1 LLGKRVAVQPNGSRL
16 GNEVNAF
23 TPSAVGGAAEHDGAL
38 GPYLSALRSHKLL
51 VLVVTFATV
60 GAAAAWLQ
68 LRDVRYE
75 ASAQVLVAPL
85 PQDDQTFLGLQ
96 VLRDSG
102 DPTRTVQTAAT
113 LLDSPRAATATAE
126 ELGAGWTGDRVRQAV
141 DIQPAG
147 ESNILSVTAT
157 ADSAREAQRVAN
169 RFLRTA
175 LADRDEVLSRQIAG
189 ELDRLR
195 ARQETLGDPTG
206 TAAVELSD
214 KISELESVEARG
226 DPTFSLS
233 QPATTPDSAEGAG
246 PLIVIPIALL
256 AGFALGS
263 GAALLLQL
271 FDRRVRSEND
281 FVAAYPLPILAR
293 VPKLSRRE
301 RRQIS
306 GTGWLMPPA
315 VHETFRT
322 LLTQLSSLEDRPRTI
337 MITSASTREGKTT
350 SAINLAMAIAASG
363 HSVILADFDLR
374 KPAVARNLGIES
386 EHTAAS
392 LLTSRLTP
400 RRFARALSDV
410 GHIPNLKVL
419 AVRSDGGG
427 PGLVHAFEDSVASL
441 LEEAA
446 HRAEYVVV
454 DTPPLGEVS
463 DALTFASAVD
473 ATLLVARPGRTKLR
487 DLEFSR
493 DLLERVG
500 HTPLGYLLVAVPQRG
515 TRGYYHA
522 YGVTAPAPRAAA
534 RRAPAA
540 PRPEPRRRTTGSS

>member
-1 LLGKRVAVQPNGSRL
+1 
-16 GNEVNAF
+16 VNAF
-23 TPSAVGGAAEHDGAL
+23 STPAAGGAAEHDGAL
-38 GPYLSALRSHKLL
+38 GPYLSALRSHRLL
-51 VLVVTFATV
+51 VLAVTLATV
-60 GAAAAWLQ
+60 AAAVAWLQ
-68 LRDVRYE
+68 VRDPRYE
-75 ASAQVLVAPL
+75 ASAQVLVTPL

-113 LLDSPRAATATAE
+113 LLDSPRVAAAASRD
-126 ELGAGWTGDRVRQAV
+126 LGDGWTGDRVRQAV

-147 ESNILSVTAT
+147 ESNILSVTASG
-157 ADSAREAQRVAN
+157 DSAREAQRVAN
-169 RFLRTA
+169 QFVRTA
-175 LADRDEVLSRQIAG
+175 LDDRDEVLSRQLAE

-195 ARQETLGDPTG
+195 ARQEALGDPTG
-206 TAAVELSD
+206 AAAVELSD

-233 QPATTPDSAEGAG
+233 QRATTPHSAEGAG
-246 PLIVIPIALL
+246 PFIVLPIALL

-263 GAALLLQL
+263 GAAVLLEL
-271 FDRRVRSEND
+271 FDRRVRSENE
-281 FVAAYPLPILAR
+281 FLAAYPLPILAR
-293 VPKLSRRE
+293 VPKLSRTE
-301 RRQIS
+301 RGQIS
-306 GTGWLMPPA
+306 RTGWLMPPA

-322 LLTQLSSLEDRPRTI
+322 VLAQLNSLAERPRTLL
-337 MITSASTREGKTT
+337 ITSASTGEGKTT

-374 KPAVARNLGIES
+374 KPAVAGYLGIES

-392 LLTSRLTP
+392 LLTTRLTA
-400 RRFARALSDV
+400 RRFVRVLNDV
-410 GHIPNLKVL
+410 AHIPNLKVL

-427 PGLVHAFEDSVASL
+427 PGLVQAFEDSVASL

-463 DALTFASAVD
+463 DALTFAKAVD
-473 ATLLVARPGRTKLR
+473 ATVLVARPGRTKLR
-487 DLEFSR
+487 DLQFSR

-500 HTPLGYLLVAVPQRG
+500 HTPLGYLLIAVPRRG
-515 TRGYYHA
+515 ARGHYHA
-522 YGVTAPAPRAAA
+522 YGVAAPAPRPAA

-540 PRPEPRRRTTGSS
+540 PRPQQRRRTTGPS